1 MDTAGPS
8 IEILL
13 FAAVICDSVSSD
25 FGIDDSTA
33 NCSRSLSFSAINCS
47 WFDRK
52 ASISSLKCKF

>member
-13 FAAVICDSVSSD
+13 FAAVICGSMISD
-25 FGIDDSTA
+25 FGIDDSIA
-33 NCSRSLSFSAINCS
+33 NCSRNLSFSAINCS

-52 ASISSLKCKF
+52 VSISSLKCTF